1 VRLKFV
7 YVTTNESTLRVFKF
21 IPSLLQF
28 FPGTSNQLWQSLCL
42 ANNWKKVCIV
52 SPPGNNVL
60 MQVSRDP
67 STSDFPLV

>member
-1 VRLKFV
+1 VRVGLV

-28 FPGTSNQLWQSLCL
+28 FPGASNKPWQSLGL
-42 ANNWKKVCIV
+42 TNNWKEVCIV
-52 SPPGNNVL
+52 TPPGNNVL